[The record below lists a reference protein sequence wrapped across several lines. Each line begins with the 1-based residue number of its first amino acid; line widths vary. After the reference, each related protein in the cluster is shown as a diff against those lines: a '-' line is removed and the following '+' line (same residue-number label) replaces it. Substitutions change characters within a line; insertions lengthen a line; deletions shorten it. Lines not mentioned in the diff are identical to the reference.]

1 MKKLAFIFFI
11 SVLIMP
17 CYAKTVERVDA
28 DLQVDA
34 SGYWNDSDV
43 RIVCEGLIEQALNS
57 GGFSGY
63 KEDLGRRP
71 IVTGGLFRN
80 DSSEYIDTSILT
92 EGITTAIL
100 NSGKARFIA
109 SKKRIEEIREERFAR
124 ASWSDPTKQ
133 KEAAN
138 ELIPDLILT
147 GSVKTVVDTD
157 TNITVRTYFVFA
169 EMVDIETGELIW
181 KGENKDIKKVIGS
194 EKKVKKKIK
203 KSKNRG
209 D

>member
-34 SGYWNDSDV
+34 SGYWNDSDA
-43 RIVCEGLIEQALNS
+43 RIVGEGLIEQALNS
-57 GGFSGY
+57 GSFSGY

-71 IVTGGLFRN
+71 IVTVGKFRN
-80 DSSEYIDTSILT
+80 DSDEYIDTSIIT
-92 EGITTAIL
+92 EGIETGIF

-147 GSVKTVVDTD
+147 GSVKTIVDTD
-157 TNITVRTYFVFA
+157 INIAVKTYFVFA

>member
-11 SVLIMP
+11 SILIMP

-34 SGYWNDSDV
+34 SGKWNDSDV
-43 RIVCEGLIEQALNS
+43 RIVSEGLIEQALNS

-71 IVTGGLFRN
+71 IVTVGLFRN
-80 DSSEYIDTSILT
+80 HSSEYIDTSILAN
-92 EGITTAIL
+92 GIETAIL
-100 NSGKARFIA
+100 NSGKARFTA

-147 GSVKTVVDTD
+147 GSVKTIVDTD
-157 TNITVRTYFVFA
+157 TKITVRTYFVFA

>member
-34 SGYWNDSDV
+34 SGDWNDSDA
-43 RIVCEGLIEQALNS
+43 RIVGEGLIEQALNS

-71 IVTGGLFRN
+71 IITVGKFRN
-80 DSSEYIDTSILT
+80 DSDEYIDTSILA
-92 EGITTAIL
+92 EGIKTGIF

-181 KGENKDIKKVIGS
+181 QGENKDIKKVIGS